1 MNPFTLYNQ
10 FFSLPSPP
18 AVQDKY
24 LLNGRRHHAIDLA
37 EFTLL
42 KEADRLRAA
51 RDIYRLQ
58 GELDSARVTQKSLE
72 ARLEVA
78 IERFQRLIKENEEC

>member
-1 MNPFTLYNQ
+1 MNLASLYNQ

-24 LLNGRRHHAIDLA
+24 LLNGRRHHAVDLA

-42 KEADRLRAA
+42 KEADRLRAE

-58 GELDSARVTQKSLE
+58 GELDSARVAQKSLE
-72 ARLEVA
+72 VRLEVA
-78 IERFQRLIKENEEC
+78 IARFQRLVKENDEC